1 MRSTPQIQQIKN
13 DIKEER
19 YSLKKV
25 EERGKNLFKKKKI
38 KRLLR
43 KVKEVREKSMKERML
58 LLLEFG
64 KEIGEDNIKN
74 ENRYDIITAQ
84 KLYKSFENRCLIIRS
99 EN

>member
-1 MRSTPQIQQIKN
+1 MRLTSQIQQIKN

-43 KVKEVREKSMKERML
+43 KVKKVREEFTKERML

-64 KEIGEDNIKN
+64 KEIGEDNIKKGN
-74 ENRYDIITAQ
+74 KYDIITSRR
-84 KLYKSFENRCLIIRS
+84 LYKSFKKVYL
-99 EN
+99 

>member
-1 MRSTPQIQQIKN
+1 MRSTSQIQQIKQ
-13 DIKEER
+13 DIEKEQYGLEKVIER
-19 YSLKKV
+19 ERNSSRKK
-25 EERGKNLFKKKKI
+25 NI

-43 KVKEVREKSMKERML
+43 KVKEAREESMKDRML

-99 EN
+99 GN